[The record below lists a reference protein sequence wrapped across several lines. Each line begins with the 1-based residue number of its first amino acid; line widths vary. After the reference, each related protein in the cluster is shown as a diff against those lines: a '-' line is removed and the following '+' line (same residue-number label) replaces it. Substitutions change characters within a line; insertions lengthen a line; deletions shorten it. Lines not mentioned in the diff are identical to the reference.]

1 MLPMQARERVP
12 TLAGQSQKRFCLI
25 NMSGIGRETGDNDK

>member
-1 MLPMQARERVP
+1 MLAMQARERVP
-12 TLAGQSQKRFCLI
+12 TLAGQSQKRFYLI